1 MALGALL
8 HVVLFWNNE
17 CWDRQF
23 RVFKSRKIS
32 LCDKDVLSAGQG
44 SSFFFPF
51 LSQEQLDE
59 VCILPCSYDW
69 LLSLEAILKGRRTH
83 HYLQLPFHLFS
94 CTESHWLYQLFTWN
108 SVRELSFSYSF
119 SCTQCFP
126 VKGLIFFSRNYSV
139 NKNKS
144 TIQRIFLQS
153 VA

>member
-1 MALGALL
+1 MGVT
-8 HVVLFWNNE
+8 VVLFWNNE

-32 LCDKDVLSAGQG
+32 LCDKDVISG
-44 SSFFFPF
+44 SRLLFFFPF
-51 LSQEQLDE
+51 LSQEQLD
-59 VCILPCSYDW
+59 VLCILPCSYDW
-69 LLSLEAILKGRRTH
+69 LLSLEAILKGRRTQTSL
-83 HYLQLPFHLFS
+83 LQLPFHLFS
-94 CTESHWLYQLFTWN
+94 CTESHWFCQLFTWN